1 MFYTY
6 RNMYKSSLVLQNF
19 YNPQI
24 NRPITNILQNEQ
36 SAGISPPKLVI
47 HKTPMGVHRDLTR
60 YRRLSTFAALK
71 VF

>member
-6 RNMYKSSLVLQNF
+6 INMNKSFLVMQNS

-24 NRPITNILQNEQ
+24 NITNILQNEQ
-36 SAGISPPKLVI
+36 SAGISTPKLVL